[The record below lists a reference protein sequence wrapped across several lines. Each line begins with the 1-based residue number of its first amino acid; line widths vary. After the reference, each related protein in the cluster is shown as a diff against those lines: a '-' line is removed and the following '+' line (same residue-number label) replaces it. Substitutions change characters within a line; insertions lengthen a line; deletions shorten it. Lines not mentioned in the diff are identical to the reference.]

1 MKERLARFA
10 YALAFVLVAI
20 YAVATLAGPKGI
32 AALFEKERQIQAA
45 DKRNAELEKDI
56 ERTKQRIDRLGSQ
69 TEQERIVE
77 ERLNLVRPGDKVFML
92 PDSKKR

>member
-45 DKRNAELEKDI
+45 DKRNADLEKDI

-92 PDSKKR
+92 PDSKNK